1 LPEER
6 EGPVGRA
13 IWSGSISFGLVT
25 VPIELY
31 SAWRP
36 GGVALRMLGPSG
48 TPLVRQYVCPEEDK
62 PLTGDEIERGYEV
75 KDGEYVTV
83 TDEELEKVAPGRSR
97 DIALERFVPRDDI
110 DPAYFTRSYFL
121 MPGGEQLKA
130 YSLLAAAME
139 ESRRAAIARFVM
151 RGKAYAVAIFAD
163 KGILR
168 AETLRFGD
176 EVRTAEDVQLPEPE
190 KVDHATAARIAARVK
205 ELSEPRLKETE
216 LRDEATEDLV
226 AVARRKLERGE
237 DVVKVAEEAEDAAD
251 EEGGAKVVDLMAV
264 LKERMK
270 EGAGARRET
279 REPRNEA
286 GKPGREAAPAKS
298 PARARSGRR
307 STARSPSAA
316 RRSRPTS
323 GARRGAR
330 KPRRTS

>member
-1 LPEER
+1 LPEPR
-6 EGPVGRA
+6 EAPVGRA

-25 VPIELY
+25 VPVELF

-48 TPLVRQYVCPEEDK
+48 TPLVRQYVCPEEEK
-62 PLTGDEIERGYEV
+62 ALTGDEIERGYEV
-75 KDGEYVTV
+75 KEGEYVTV

-97 DIALERFVPRDDI
+97 DIALERFVPRDHV

-176 EVRTAEDVQLPEPE
+176 EVRSAKDVQLPEPE
-190 KVDHATAARIAARVK
+190 KVDHETVARMAARVK
-205 ELSEPRLKETE
+205 ELSEPRLSERE

-226 AVARRKLERGE
+226 AIARRKLDRGE
-237 DVVKVAEEAEDAAD
+237 DVVKVAEEAEAAPE
-251 EEGGAKVVDLMAV
+251 EEGEAKVVDLMAV
-264 LKERMK
+264 LKQRMK
-270 EGAGARRET
+270 EGAAGRRDTREAKEPAGAAADAKSAAGAR
-279 REPRNEA
+279 PR
-286 GKPGREAAPAKS
+286 G
-298 PARARSGRR
+298 R
-307 STARSPSAA
+307 STARAPRAA
-316 RRSRPTS
+316 RRSRA
-323 GARRGAR
+323 GARSASRKTRRAR
-330 KPRRTS
+330 